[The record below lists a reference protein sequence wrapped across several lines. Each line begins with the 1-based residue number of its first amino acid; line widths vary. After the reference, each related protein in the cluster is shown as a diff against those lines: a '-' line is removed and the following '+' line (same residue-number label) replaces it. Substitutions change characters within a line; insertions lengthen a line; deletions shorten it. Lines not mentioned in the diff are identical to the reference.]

1 MAKWFIIESENNHN
15 MRLWEVESM
24 AWAGDRLSMLRL
36 ERDNLIDRWKSDK
49 NTEKA
54 KILVRIMD
62 LEDDIARVM
71 SQSKTKGFKN
81 IH

>member
-1 MAKWFIIESENNHN
+1 MT
-15 MRLWEVESM
+15 
-24 AWAGDRLSMLRL
+24 WAGDRLSMLRL

-49 NTEKA
+49 NTEKT

-62 LEDDIARVM
+62 LEDDIAQAM
-71 SQSKTKGFKN
+71 KESKTKNTKS